1 MSEEI
6 TTLSIKYTEEC
17 GKFVGCEVNGI
28 HGNTADSIRRDRM
41 VVSMAAAIAMTARFD
56 PDCDLFTEQDLIE
69 LAISAIKVFAN
80 TPMPGI
86 SVIDSG
92 ISSKT
97 TQGGSKKD
105 E

>member
-1 MSEEI
+1 MSEE
-6 TTLSIKYTEEC
+6 TTLSIKYTEEG

-28 HGNTADSIRRDRM
+28 HGNTPDSIRRDRLI
-41 VVSMAAAIAMTARFD
+41 VALAAAIAMTARFD

-69 LAISAIKVFAN
+69 SAISAINVFAN

-92 ISSKT
+92 ISGIT